1 MIIRRWPFG
10 DDELLLLGLANRLRS
25 AGLWGESTLHG
36 APDELLLL
44 SGGPLSDLAEISALA
59 GPPTLRAVCR
69 QPARSEQPPLSS
81 AASAL
86 AGEVTLG
93 LPESECVWVVESWKN
108 GRWVHRFEVR
118 GENLAASLRP
128 LGGLSPDVESK
139 GVDLGLLPG
148 NLAGLLTYDLV
159 QWTEPVRLRNLPRP
173 RDLLGL
179 LYRCDR
185 WLVHDRH
192 AGSLTLACLDEDVW
206 AHQTITCI
214 EAWLEDGCPHSPSDD
229 ASTTFPLP
237 APTSTITDEE
247 HAAAV
252 RTVHSCIEQ
261 GLLYQL
267 NYGRAWEGSID
278 SPWRV
283 FEALA
288 VRNPAPF
295 SGWLHAPDLGCALAS
310 SSPELLLSQSE
321 GRLSTRP
328 IKGTCPRG
336 RTPEEDARQR
346 RALAASRKELSEHMM
361 LVDLERNDL
370 GRVCATGSVRWSDWR
385 IETFPDVQHMV
396 SEVQGRL
403 RPGLDGWD
411 ALQALF
417 PGGSITGCP
426 KTVTVASIDELEGEP
441 RRAWTGSLGHHDPRT
456 GVSAWNILIRTLEAE
471 RDDAGEWRAR
481 VKAGGG
487 LVIESDPQ
495 REVAEAK
502 WKARGLLEA
511 AWSSDPCTDIPT
523 GESSEIHPVPTV
535 DERTRALA
543 RARDEVESACIAPAQ
558 PIEWF
563 AGDPPLELPA
573 EGTRRLLFIDNLD
586 SFSWNIVHLCC
597 HLGAEVVVVC
607 GRGVDVSDDIRSLL
621 KSTSPTHLVLGPGPG
636 RPEQSPLTM
645 ELASLALAARLNTHE
660 QSPLP
665 LLGVC
670 LGMQA
675 IGVASDWPLSP
686 SPLGAVHGVPT
697 EITHTEDDLF
707 AGLASPAVMMRYH
720 SLVLAARGSMLEIT
734 AHDSLT
740 GTLPMALRHPSLPVW
755 GVQFHPE
762 SAGSVA
768 GWKVLDNFLAM
779 RPSTTAR
786 SVEMPRE
793 GRAE

>member
-1 MIIRRWPFG
+1 MIVRRWPLG
-10 DDELLLLGLANRLRS
+10 DDELLLLGLATRLRS
-25 AGLWGESTLHG
+25 TGLWGESTLHG
-36 APDELLLL
+36 APDELLFL
-44 SGGPLSDLAEISALA
+44 SGGPLSDLAGISALA

-69 QPARSEQPPLSS
+69 QPSRSEQPPLTSN
-81 AASAL
+81 ASAL

-93 LPESECVWVVESWKN
+93 LPESDCVWVVESWKN
-108 GRWVHRFEVR
+108 DRWVHRFEVR
-118 GENLAASLRP
+118 GENLAAALRP
-128 LGGLSPDVESK
+128 LGELSPDVES
-139 GVDLGLLPG
+139 GDLDLELLPG

-159 QWTEPVRLRNLPRP
+159 QWTEPLQLRNLPSP
-173 RDLLGL
+173 HDLLGL

-185 WLVHDRH
+185 WLLHDRH
-192 AGSLTLACLDEDVW
+192 GGSLTLACLDDDAW
-206 AHQTITCI
+206 AQQTIACV
-214 EAWLEDGCPHSPSDD
+214 EAWIEDGYPHSISDD
-229 ASTTFPLP
+229 ASATSSPP
-237 APTSTITDEE
+237 APISTISDEE
-247 HAAAV
+247 HVEAV
-252 RTVHSCIEQ
+252 QTVHSCIEQ

-267 NYGRAWEGSID
+267 NFGRVWQGSIQ
-278 SPWRV
+278 SPWQV
-283 FEALA
+283 FEQLA

-295 SGWLHAPDLGCALAS
+295 SSWLLAPDLGCALAS
-310 SSPELLLSQSE
+310 SSPELLLSQRE
-321 GRLSTRP
+321 GTLSTRP

-346 RALAASRKELSEHMM
+346 RALAANRKELSEHMM

-370 GRVCATGSVRWSDWR
+370 GRVCATGSVTWSDWR

-456 GVSAWNILIRTLEAE
+456 GISAWNILIRTLEAE
-471 RDDAGEWRAR
+471 QDDVGEWNAR

-487 LVIESDPQ
+487 LVIESEPEQ
-495 REVAEAK
+495 EVAEAK
-502 WKARGLLEA
+502 WKARGLLDA
-511 AWSSDPCTDIPT
+511 AWSVDLCTDIHT
-523 GESSEIHPVPTV
+523 SESSEIHPVPTV
-535 DERTRALA
+535 DDRTRALA
-543 RARDEVESACIAPAQ
+543 RARGEADSACIAPAE
-558 PIEWF
+558 PIEWSV
-563 AGDPPLELPA
+563 GDPPLESPL
-573 EGTRRLLFIDNLD
+573 EGVRRLLFIDNLD

-597 HLGAEVVVVC
+597 DLGSEVVVVC
-607 GRGVDVSDDIRSLL
+607 GRGVDVPDDIPSLL
-621 KSTSPTHLVLGPGPG
+621 RATSPTHVLLGPGPG
-636 RPEQSPLTM
+636 RPEQSQLTM
-645 ELASLALAARLNTHE
+645 ELASLALAGQLNTHAG
-660 QSPLP
+660 SSLP

-675 IGVASDWPLSP
+675 IGVAADWQLSP

-697 EITHTEDDLF
+697 EIAHTE
-707 AGLASPAVMMRYH
+707 AGLFSGLESPAVMMRYH
-720 SLVLAARGSMLEIT
+720 SLVLAAQGPILEIT

-768 GWKVLDNFLAM
+768 GSKVLDNFLATM
-779 RPSTTAR
+779 PSTTAR
-786 SVEMPRE
+786 SVEMPHD